1 LSRPCRGSSEKVIFA
16 GLGAPPTRTE
26 AFGYETPFP
35 KILGKVQFLFLLTT
49 TKRFVTFLLKITEKK
64 VRVILQRVK
73 EAKVTV
79 EDKVVGQIQK
89 GIVLL
94 VGAKIGDT
102 EEDAKYLADKCVNL
116 RIFEDKEQK
125 MNLSA
130 KDVGAEVLVVS
141 QFTLYADTRKGR
153 RPSFTNALEPALAEK
168 LYLKFIDEIKASGLK
183 TECGIFGAKMLVEI
197 FNWGP
202 VTFILDSK

>member
-1 LSRPCRGSSEKVIFA
+1 
-16 GLGAPPTRTE
+16 
-26 AFGYETPFP
+26 
-35 KILGKVQFLFLLTT
+35 
-49 TKRFVTFLLKITEKK
+49 

-79 EDKVVGQIQK
+79 EDKVVGGIKK
-89 GIVLL
+89 GMVLL

-116 RIFEDKEQK
+116 RIFEDQEQK

-141 QFTLYADTRKGR
+141 QFTLYGDTRKGR
-153 RPSFTNALEPALAEK
+153 RPSFTDALEPALAEK
-168 LYLKFIDEIKASGLK
+168 LYIKFIDEIKTSGLK

>member
-1 LSRPCRGSSEKVIFA
+1 M
-16 GLGAPPTRTE
+16 
-26 AFGYETPFP
+26 
-35 KILGKVQFLFLLTT
+35 
-49 TKRFVTFLLKITEKK
+49 
-64 VRVILQRVK
+64 RVILQRVK

-79 EDKVVGQIQK
+79 EDKIVGEIQK
-89 GIVLL
+89 GMLLL

-102 EEDAKYLADKCVNL
+102 EEDVKYLADKCVNL
-116 RIFEDKEQK
+116 RIFEDQDQK

-130 KDVGAEVLVVS
+130 NDVGAEVLVVS

-153 RPSFTNALEPALAEK
+153 RPSFTDALEPALAEK
-168 LYLKFIDEIKASGLK
+168 LYLKFIDEIKAKGLK
-183 TECGIFGAKMLVEI
+183 TECGIFGAKMLVQI

>member
-1 LSRPCRGSSEKVIFA
+1 
-16 GLGAPPTRTE
+16 
-26 AFGYETPFP
+26 
-35 KILGKVQFLFLLTT
+35 
-49 TKRFVTFLLKITEKK
+49 

-73 EAKVTV
+73 GAKVTV

-116 RIFEDKEQK
+116 RIFEDQDQK

-183 TECGIFGAKMLVEI
+183 TECGVFGAKMLVEI

>member
-1 LSRPCRGSSEKVIFA
+1 MKV
-16 GLGAPPTRTE
+16 
-26 AFGYETPFP
+26 
-35 KILGKVQFLFLLTT
+35 V
-49 TKRFVTFLLKITEKK
+49 
-64 VRVILQRVK
+64 LQRVK

-89 GIVLL
+89 GMVLL

-116 RIFEDKEQK
+116 RIFEDQDLK

-141 QFTLYADTRKGR
+141 QFTLYADTKKGR
-153 RPSFTNALEPALAEK
+153 RPSFTGALEPTLAEK
-168 LYLKFIDEIKASGLK
+168 LYLKFIDEIKAKGLK
-183 TECGIFGAKMLVEI
+183 TETGIFGAKMLVQI

>member
-1 LSRPCRGSSEKVIFA
+1 M
-16 GLGAPPTRTE
+16 
-26 AFGYETPFP
+26 
-35 KILGKVQFLFLLTT
+35 
-49 TKRFVTFLLKITEKK
+49 
-64 VRVILQRVK
+64 RVILQRVK

-94 VGAKIGDT
+94 VAAKIGDT

-116 RIFEDKEQK
+116 RIFEDQEQK

-141 QFTLYADTRKGR
+141 QFTLYGDTRKGR
-153 RPSFTNALEPALAEK
+153 RPSFTDALEPALAEK
-168 LYLKFIDEIKASGLK
+168 LYLKFIEEIKASGLK
-183 TECGIFGAKMLVEI
+183 TESGIFGAKMLVQI

>member
-1 LSRPCRGSSEKVIFA
+1 M
-16 GLGAPPTRTE
+16 
-26 AFGYETPFP
+26 
-35 KILGKVQFLFLLTT
+35 
-49 TKRFVTFLLKITEKK
+49 
-64 VRVILQRVK
+64 RVILQRVK

-79 EDKVVGQIQK
+79 GDSVVGQIQK

-116 RIFEDKEQK
+116 RIFEDQEQK

-141 QFTLYADTRKGR
+141 QFTLYGDTSKGR

-168 LYLKFIDEIKASGLK
+168 LYLKFINEIKASGLK
-183 TECGIFGAKMLVEI
+183 TESGVFGAKMLVQI

>member
-1 LSRPCRGSSEKVIFA
+1 L
-16 GLGAPPTRTE
+16 
-26 AFGYETPFP
+26 
-35 KILGKVQFLFLLTT
+35 
-49 TKRFVTFLLKITEKK
+49 
-64 VRVILQRVK
+64 RVILQRVK

-116 RIFEDKEQK
+116 RIFEDLDKK

-130 KDVGAEVLVVS
+130 KDIGAEVLVVS
-141 QFTLYADTRKGR
+141 QFTLYGDTRKGR
-153 RPSFTNALEPALAEK
+153 RPSFTDALEPALAEK
-168 LYLKFIDEIKASGLK
+168 LYIKFTDEIKASGLK
-183 TECGIFGAKMLVEI
+183 TESGIFGAKMLVQI